1 METGGWIVASPNEWK
16 KQKTNP
22 SQNGN
27 QRQIGLI
34 ALHLDLAGLTT
45 PSSTKILVCH
55 VKPTQVLVL
64 ASEEAIIIPS
74 ESWMCRSG
82 EKGNKS
88 ACKTKS
94 ETKPQALLCSC
105 WHDLPTLV
113 PQVARTAQYKLQS
126 NKWAIAPRKNIWATW
141 ACWSLGY
148 QSFSHVPID
157 LSGQQLPEARGLV
170 PGLQGAQHTRP
181 AACSREMATAG
192 GWDGTEQTWRISPS
206 LHHWDLMGP
215 LRSQPWRYGERCLSW
230 AEGLLPGTPTHPPS
244 VTEASWMEQ
253 GRSRWGQRGGDFHGI
268 QKNWK
273 DKSPALNTLGHPS
286 LTWPHRNTSC
296 FLAWPQLGLTGQ
308 RGRKGTSA
316 RR

>member
-113 PQVARTAQYKLQS
+113 PQVARTAQYKLWL

-181 AACSREMATAG
+181 AARSREMATAG

-206 LHHWDLMGP
+206 LHHWDLHGTTEITTVTVWRTVSKLGRRSPPRDTNTPTECHWGIMDGAGEVKMRP
-215 LRSQPWRYGERCLSW
+215 KRWRFPWHPKKLKGQISSSKYPWASQPHL
-230 AEGLLPGTPTHPPS
+230 T
-244 VTEASWMEQ
+244 
-253 GRSRWGQRGGDFHGI
+253 
-268 QKNWK
+268 
-273 DKSPALNTLGHPS
+273 SP
-286 LTWPHRNTSC
+286 
-296 FLAWPQLGLTGQ
+296 
-308 RGRKGTSA
+308 
-316 RR
+316 